1 MTVTL
6 IWLIA
11 FAVIL
16 FLCLSRWE
24 ASVSALLGKLLPAVL
39 RSEDDRWVWSPAI
52 AVLGA
57 TAIVRP
63 VDMLLT
69 LILIGLIT
77 WVVVKLGG
85 WAMNKV
91 DLH

>member
-1 MTVTL
+1 MTETL

-16 FLCLSRWE
+16 VLTVKSWDG
-24 ASVSALLGKLLPAVL
+24 ALGRFFATRLP
-39 RSEDDRWVWSPAI
+39 RPMQTNRDDRWVWCPAI

-69 LILIGLIT
+69 LILLALIG
-77 WVVVKLGG
+77 WVIKKLVG
-85 WAMNKV
+85 V
-91 DLH
+91 TLHAKH

>member
-1 MTVTL
+1 MTETL

-16 FLCLSRWE
+16 VLTVKSWDG
-24 ASVSALLGKLLPAVL
+24 ALGRFFATRVPRPLQST
-39 RSEDDRWVWSPAI
+39 RDDRWIWCPAI

-69 LILIGLIT
+69 LLLLALLIWGIKKLVGVT
-77 WVVVKLGG
+77 LNVK
-85 WAMNKV
+85 
-91 DLH
+91 H